1 MQKSTLYS
9 IILFVS
15 SLLTLIGSGVAAYFL
30 LVPEHRDVI
39 TVQMEQLVEE
49 ETDQTV
55 SFTALSLYPGAECTY
70 TLELM
75 GDTDA
80 VYDLLVSFT
89 DEGSSLTEYLHAR
102 LALEGRVLCDEPLS
116 VLLADGWALPL
127 SVTAHGEVLP
137 LTVTYYIPYE
147 IGNEAQGAEASF
159 LLSLRVEHGDLS

>member
-9 IILFVS
+9 IILLIS

-49 ETDQTV
+49 ESDRTV

-70 TLELM
+70 TLELV
-75 GDTDA
+75 GDPDT

-89 DEGSSLTEYLHAR
+89 DEDSTKTEYLHAR
-102 LALEGRVLCDEPLS
+102 LALGEQMLCDEPMS
-116 VLLADGWALPL
+116 VLLADGRTLPL
-127 SVTAHGEVLP
+127 SVTGSGEPILF
-137 LTVTYYIPYE
+137 TVTYYIPYE

>member
-9 IILFVS
+9 IILLIS

-49 ETDQTV
+49 ETDRTV

-70 TLELM
+70 TPELV
-75 GDTDA
+75 GDPDA

-89 DEGSSLTEYLHAR
+89 DEDSALTEYLHAR
-102 LALEGRVLCDEPLS
+102 LALLPLKATPILRKPSMQEKPLS
-116 VLLADGWALPL
+116 FWQKVHTISPLLHRTKPLPL
-127 SVTAHGEVLP
+127 
-137 LTVTYYIPYE
+137 
-147 IGNEAQGAEASF
+147 
-159 LLSLRVEHGDLS
+159 

>member
-9 IILFVS
+9 IILLIS

-70 TLELM
+70 TLELV
-75 GDTDA
+75 GDPDT

-89 DEGSSLTEYLHAR
+89 DEDSTLTEYLHA
-102 LALEGRVLCDEPLS
+102 
-116 VLLADGWALPL
+116 
-127 SVTAHGEVLP
+127 
-137 LTVTYYIPYE
+137 
-147 IGNEAQGAEASF
+147 
-159 LLSLRVEHGDLS
+159 